1 MKDKLIL
8 KNGKEINIE
17 DGSSL
22 GAIMVLSADRAS
34 MVETWKAMTTAN
46 LKSVKIQSADGTEVG
61 EYSDIILDSETS
73 TINSDGTVL
82 TNYHLRAKTET
93 ELLREEIAEL
103 RASQE
108 VQDGAISDLGEA
120 VSEIAGGAK

>member
-22 GAIMVLSADRAS
+22 GTIMVLSADRAS
-34 MVETWKAMTTAN
+34 MVETWEAMTTAN
-46 LKSVKIQSADGTEVG
+46 LKAVKIQSADGTEVG

-120 VSEIAGGAK
+120 VSEIAGGAE